1 MDKTDKKLLGRWG
14 EEKAA
19 EFLRKKR
26 YKITGMNYACRFGEI
41 DIIAEDRKYVVFVEV
56 KLRKNADFGQARE
69 FVTAAKQ
76 RRIIA
81 AAQLWLAA
89 NETQKQPRFDVVE
102 IYTGDTSRGNI
113 RINHIQNAFEVNV

>member
-1 MDKTDKKLLGRWG
+1 MDKKLLGRWG

-19 EFLRKKR
+19 EYLREKK
-26 YKITGMNYACRFGEI
+26 YTIVGMNYACRFGEI
-41 DIIAEDRKYVVFVEV
+41 DIIASDRRYIVFVEV
-56 KLRKNADFGQARE
+56 KLRKNAYFAQARE

-81 AAQLWLAA
+81 AAQLWLAGNA
-89 NETQKQPRFDVVE
+89 VDRQPRFDVIE
-102 IYTGDTSRGNI
+102 IYTGGSSRGDI